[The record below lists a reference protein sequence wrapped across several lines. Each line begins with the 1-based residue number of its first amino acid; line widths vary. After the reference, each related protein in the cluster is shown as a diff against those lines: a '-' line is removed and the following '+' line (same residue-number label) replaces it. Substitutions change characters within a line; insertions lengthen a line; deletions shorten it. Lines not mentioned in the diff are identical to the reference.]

1 MLRAHSINS
10 NYNFCITWRK
20 FKFIYYKKI
29 NFSKIFF
36 CKTLDH
42 NMLKAQTLTADDD
55 MMTRNIYIEHK
66 NQNII
71 TR

>member
-1 MLRAHSINS
+1 MFRAHSINS
-10 NYNFCITWRK
+10 NYIFVLDRANSNSYITRK
-20 FKFIYYKKI
+20 SIFPRF
-29 NFSKIFF
+29 FF
-36 CKTLDH
+36 CKMLDH

>member
-1 MLRAHSINS
+1 MFRASIDSNYIFVLDKENS
-10 NYNFCITWRK
+10 NLYTTRK
-20 FKFIYYKKI
+20 SIFLRF
-29 NFSKIFF
+29 FF
-36 CKTLDH
+36 CKMLDH

-66 NQNII
+66 NQNSI

>member
-1 MLRAHSINS
+1 MYYIEK
-10 NYNFCITWRK
+10 IQ
-20 FKFIYYKKI
+20 IYI
-29 NFSKIFF
+29 LQENQFF
-36 CKTLDH
+36 QDFFWKTLDH

>member
-1 MLRAHSINS
+1 MDYHSIKSNYIFVLHRENS
-10 NYNFCITWRK
+10 NLYTTRK
-20 FKFIYYKKI
+20 SI
-29 NFSKIFF
+29 FSKIFF

>member
-1 MLRAHSINS
+1 MFRISINS
-10 NYNFCITWRK
+10 NYIFVLHREK
-20 FKFIYYKKI
+20 FKFIYYTKI
-29 NFSKIFF
+29 NFLKIFF
-36 CKTLDH
+36 CKMLDH